1 MSTEEVWNAVSNLA
15 DVWVGSPTVQSLI
28 AQLPLL
34 NSAQTGIPEAL
45 RNLDAGT
52 SVVCRNPLST
62 AMWEA
67 LAEIQPMVVLD
78 AELRTFLRSV
88 APIGHFL
95 ESTVGWI
102 RSRLPFYPLIPA
114 PQLATLGYRC
124 HEEYGLR
131 LRWRKQ
137 MVQAGLQSMACPPG
151 GSFIG
156 LTERDVQSATTSL
169 VLALQNTQEWS
180 AYKEL
185 SAQLDGEDRAALLAA
200 RRDVDDRLS
209 PAKVDSFEPVRMARR
224 ERYRID
230 QVDEVVQTMTG
241 RARDFADA
249 FGQVDDLIDLVAD
262 DVFGQTVAIGAAIAV
277 PQIADL
283 EVDGQS
289 VKFTNKSETPVA
301 PGNLVSLPDPLVQD
315 VVLIEDLYFASDAVS
330 GMVVSY
336 SGRPLRGS
344 ASSALKSPA

>member
-15 DVWVGSPTVQSLI
+15 DVWVGSPRVQSLV

-34 NSAQTGIPEAL
+34 NNAQIGIPEAL

-102 RSRLPFYPLIPA
+102 RSRLPLYPLIPA

-151 GSFIG
+151 ASFIG

-169 VLALQNTQEWS
+169 LLALKNTQEWS
-180 AYKEL
+180 AYKDL

-200 RRDVDDRLS
+200 RRDADDRLS
-209 PAKVDSFEPVRMARR
+209 PAKVDSFDPVRMARR

-230 QVDEVVQTMTG
+230 QVAEVVQTMTG
-241 RARDFADA
+241 KARDFADA
-249 FGQVDDLIDLVAD
+249 FGLVDDLIDLVAN

-289 VKFTNKSETPVA
+289 VKFTNNSETPVA
-301 PGNLVSLPDPLVQD
+301 PGNLVALPDPLVQD
-315 VVLIEDLYFASDAVS
+315 VVLIEDLYFASDPVS
-330 GMVVSY
+330 GMVVSF

>member
-15 DVWVGSPTVQSLI
+15 DVWVKCPTVQALV

-34 NSAQTGIPEAL
+34 NDAQTGIPEAL

-52 SVVCRNPLST
+52 SIVCRNPLAT

-67 LAEIQPMVVLD
+67 LAEIQPMVALD

-102 RSRLPFYPLIPA
+102 RSRLPLYPLIPA
-114 PQLATLGYRC
+114 PQLAPSGYRC

-137 MVQAGLQSMACPPG
+137 LLQCGLQTMACPPG
-151 GSFIG
+151 ASFLG
-156 LTERDVQSATTSL
+156 LPERDVQSATTSL
-169 VLALQNTQEWS
+169 VLALENTPEWS
-180 AYKEL
+180 AYEEL
-185 SAQLDGEDRAALLAA
+185 SAQLTGEDRTALLAA
-200 RRDVDDRLS
+200 RREVEERLS
-209 PAKVDSFEPVRMARR
+209 PTKVDQFEPIRMARR

-230 QVDEVVQTMTG
+230 QVNEVVQTMTG

-249 FGQVDDLIDLVAD
+249 FEQVDDLIDLVAN
-262 DVFGQTVAIGAAIAV
+262 DVFGQAVTIGAAIDV

-283 EVDGQS
+283 ETDGQS
-289 VKFTNKSETPVA
+289 IKFTNKSETPVA
-301 PGNLVSLPDPLVQD
+301 PGNLVSLRDPLVQD
-315 VVLIEDLYFASDAVS
+315 VVLIEDLSFVSDPVS

-336 SGRPLRGS
+336 RGRQLRGS
-344 ASSALKSPA
+344 ASSALKAPA